1 MFCKIGSRLVLHAG
15 KSSYH
20 VGFCLE
26 IRQPDSFAARARRDI
41 SDKTDGLPQRA
52 RPFRS
57 LDLLRLQHIKLKS
70 ALLAAHGQ
78 LPKPAPSDAGRQRGE
93 TLDEGR
99 GGEHRRQRDHRRMA
113 SLSSLAFHNRVESM
127 RLWGLLSEVDPML
140 RTTGLVAAMRAGT
153 AFAHFLLGRYD
164 EAASWAAMASQDNPD
179 YNGRTARAGTQGN
192 GSAAATQSRATCF
205 HSQRRG
211 GPLAR

>member
-1 MFCKIGSRLVLHAG
+1 MQCSGL
-15 KSSYH
+15 
-20 VGFCLE
+20 
-26 IRQPDSFAARARRDI
+26 ARYCPN
-41 SDKTDGLPQRA
+41 GLT
-52 RPFRS
+52 RPGRS
-57 LDLLRLQHIKLKS
+57 GNEHIKLES
-70 ALLAAHGQ
+70 ALLAAHRE

-113 SLSSLAFHNRVESM
+113 SLSSLAFHDRVESM
-127 RLWGLLSEVDPML
+127 RFWGLLSEVDPML

>member
-1 MFCKIGSRLVLHAG
+1 
-15 KSSYH
+15 
-20 VGFCLE
+20 
-26 IRQPDSFAARARRDI
+26 
-41 SDKTDGLPQRA
+41 
-52 RPFRS
+52 
-57 LDLLRLQHIKLKS
+57 
-70 ALLAAHGQ
+70 
-78 LPKPAPSDAGRQRGE
+78 
-93 TLDEGR
+93 
-99 GGEHRRQRDHRRMA
+99 MA
-113 SLSSLAFHNRVESM
+113 SLSSLAFHDRVESM

-211 GPLAR
+211 GPLARRRPLPIGRRIAASWAARISSASEYIAPSEAAQPAWAAQQLSANNHWRQWLARGDEVIE